1 MASVRRGGEVS
12 WRPKEPSRSSSMAAW
27 RRERWGGGAELLLQ
41 RLPLQRPR
49 IGGGGSGRGRR
60 HESRRQGGAPNRGPT
75 SPPPVLCGARS
86 PTSPAAAWRPWHR
99 SRMPSPA
106 RGCCSPLRRL
116 PATTRSPTLLTAPIV
131 SGRRLHTTSLL
142 QVLQIANFSPSAIL
156 PLLFCIEV
164 STSLACEIK

>member
-86 PTSPAAAWRPWHR
+86 PTSPAAAWRPWRR

-116 PATTRSPTLLTAPIV
+116 PRDDTLSYPSDCSHRLWPAAAHNLTTAGATAS
-131 SGRRLHTTSLL
+131 
-142 QVLQIANFSPSAIL
+142 
-156 PLLFCIEV
+156 
-164 STSLACEIK
+164 